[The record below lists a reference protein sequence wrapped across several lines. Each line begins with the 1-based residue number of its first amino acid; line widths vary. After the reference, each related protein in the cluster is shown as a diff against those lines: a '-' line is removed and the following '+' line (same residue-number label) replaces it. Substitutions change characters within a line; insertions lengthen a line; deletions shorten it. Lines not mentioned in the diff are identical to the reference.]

1 MYRALTPE
9 RRYQPLPKFPAA
21 TRDISVVCD
30 ESTPMMEVE
39 KAIKKAVGKSLES
52 IALFDVYRGEQI
64 EEGKKSLSFAIS
76 MRSYERTLTDEEADN
91 SIRRVLKA
99 LGEMGIALR
108 G

>member
-1 MYRALTPE
+1 
-9 RRYQPLPKFPAA
+9 
-21 TRDISVVCD
+21 
-30 ESTPMMEVE
+30 MMDVE

-52 IALFDVYRGEQI
+52 VSLFDVYRGEQV
-64 EEGKKSLSFAIS
+64 ETGKKSLSFAIS

-99 LGEMGIALR
+99 LGEMGITLR